1 MSTALPSHPAPV
13 PAPAGR
19 LNWRLAA
26 AGIAGAVV
34 VLLVVA
40 NAHLVYVA
48 VASQP
53 DCVAHIKAPEKAPA
67 AEGVAYRAARSSC

>member
-1 MSTALPSHPAPV
+1 MSGAASGGPAR
-13 PAPAGR
+13 R

-26 AGIAGAVV
+26 AGIAAAV
-34 VLLVVA
+34 VLLFVAA

-53 DCVAHIKAPEKAPA
+53 DCVAHTKTPDRDGATF
-67 AEGVAYRAARSSC
+67 RAARPAC

>member
-1 MSTALPSHPAPV
+1 MSAVRPEQ
-13 PAPAGR
+13 R
-19 LNWRLAA
+19 LNWRLVA
-26 AGIAGAVV
+26 AGIAGAVL

-53 DCVAHIKAPEKAPA
+53 DCVAHIKAPEKARS

>member
-1 MSTALPSHPAPV
+1 MSAARPEQ
-13 PAPAGR
+13 R
-19 LNWRLAA
+19 LNWRLVA
-26 AGIAGAVV
+26 AGIAGAVL

-53 DCVAHIKAPEKAPA
+53 DCVAHIKAPEKART